1 MRVVLTGGG
10 TGGHIYPALAVGK
23 ELKTRHPDTEL
34 LYIGGR
40 KGMESRIVPQHG
52 IAFEALDITGFR
64 RSLSWENVR
73 TVMRFWKGV
82 RRSKELLKRF
92 KPDAV
97 VGTGGYVCGPV
108 VYAASRL
115 GIPTLIHEQNVVPG
129 LTNKFLSRYVDAA
142 AVSFR
147 DSLPYFSRVPDA
159 VCAGNPCASA
169 VTGADASRGF
179 ASLGLAPDTPLVL
192 IVGGSSGA
200 RALNE
205 AAVGMV
211 PHLAKLPGV
220 HVVIAAGERFHEE
233 TKARTRGLDNS
244 ASERVRVLPYIH
256 NMPEV
261 LAAASLVVSR
271 AGASMIAELTSAG
284 KPSILV
290 PSPNVTNNHQ
300 EPNARSLAD
309 AGAAVM
315 ILERDLSGESLFAA
329 VSSIMND
336 APRRAAMAEAARS
349 LGMPEA
355 AGTIVEQLGRIM
367 RRNGRLSPP

>member
-10 TGGHIYPALAVGK
+10 TGGHIYPALAVGR
-23 ELKTRHPDTEL
+23 ELKRRDPDCEL
-34 LYIGGR
+34 MYIGTR
-40 KGMESRIVPQHG
+40 KGLENTIVPQHG
-52 IAFEALDITGFR
+52 IPFEPIEITGFR

-73 TVMRFWKGV
+73 TVIRFWQGV
-82 RRSKELLKRF
+82 KRSKQLLRKF

-129 LTNKFLSRYVDAA
+129 LTNKFLSRFVDAA

-147 DSLPYFSRVPDA
+147 ESLPYFSKCRDVEH
-159 VCAGNPCASA
+159 AGNPCASA
-169 VTGADASRGF
+169 VVGADRSRGF
-179 ASLGLAPDTPLVL
+179 SSLGLAPDTPFVL
-192 IVGGSSGA
+192 AVGGSRGA
-200 RALNE
+200 KALNE
-205 AAVGMV
+205 AMIGIV
-211 PHLAKLPGV
+211 PMLSRLPDVHLVFVTGD
-220 HVVIAAGERFHEE
+220 RFHEE
-233 TKARTRGLDNS
+233 TLTRINRLPS
-244 ASERVRVLPYIH
+244 APEGRVHLLPYVH

-271 AGASMIAELTSAG
+271 AGASSVAEITSLG
-284 KPSILV
+284 VPSILV

-315 ILERDLSGESLFAA
+315 MLERDLTGDSLFGH
-329 VSSIMND
+329 VSKIMQD
-336 APRRAAMAEAARS
+336 PVRRASMAGAARK
-349 LGMPEA
+349 LGMPDA
-355 AGTIVEQLGRIM
+355 AQTIGEQLSRIM
-367 RRNGRLSPP
+367 RKR

>member
-23 ELKTRHPDTEL
+23 ELKAVHPGTEL

-40 KGMESRIVPQHG
+40 RGMESKIVPQHG
-52 IAFEALDITGFR
+52 IAFRELDITGFR

-73 TVMRFWKGV
+73 TVVRFWKGV
-82 RRSKELLKRF
+82 RSARAMLQQF

-108 VYAASRL
+108 VYAAAKL

-142 AVSFR
+142 AVSFQ
-147 DSLPYFSRVPDA
+147 DSLPFFRKVSDSVY
-159 VCAGNPCASA
+159 AGNPCATA
-169 VTGADASRGF
+169 VIGADARKGF
-179 ASLGLAPDTPLVL
+179 ASLGLAPDTPFVL
-192 IVGGSSGA
+192 TVGGSGGA

-205 AAVGMV
+205 AAIGMV
-211 PHLAKLPGV
+211 PLIPKLPGV
-220 HVVIAAGERFHEE
+220 HFVFVTGERFHEE
-233 TKARTRGLDNS
+233 TLSRIGRLG
-244 ASERVRVLPYIH
+244 SEAADRVHVLPYVH

-271 AGASMIAELTSAG
+271 AGASLIAEFTSVG
-284 KPSILV
+284 MPSILV

-300 EPNARSLAD
+300 EPNARSLAE

-315 ILERDLSGESLFAA
+315 ILEKDLTGESLFGHVHA
-329 VSSIMND
+329 IMKD
-336 APRRAAMAEAARS
+336 RAKREAMAAAARK
-349 LGMPEA
+349 LGMPDA
-355 AGTIVEQLGRIM
+355 ARTIVGQLERII
-367 RRNGRLSPP
+367 RRK